1 LIGDARDE
9 LLDDARR
16 LKAPWRRMLG
26 TLLGMGTA
34 VLRERQADIDRA
46 FAEDGVSA
54 VLSSTGSANWRCDPI
69 PFLFT
74 EAEFAA
80 LTEALAQRAGL
91 LELVLADV
99 YGERRLL
106 AEGLLPPAL
115 VYPSVH
121 YLRPLRSVAPRRHIH
136 LYAADVIRAPD
147 GAWCVL
153 ADRTA
158 EPAGLAYALENRRV
172 MARVLPELFRAVDVS
187 QLRPFFD
194 TWQDALQRLAPAG
207 AGNPGVA
214 LLTRGHA
221 DPRWFEHVMLARE
234 LNAAL
239 VEAGDLTVRDGA
251 LWVKTLAGLQP
262 IHVLLRR
269 QDGSSVDPL
278 ELSGVT
284 AQGIPGLLCAMRAGA
299 VQVLNG
305 PGAGFAEAPA
315 LGAFLPMIATRLLG
329 EALAIPGHDR
339 LWLGDAAS
347 RAIVEKAFAA
357 YLIRSAVD
365 AEAPVR
371 AVSVMDEATRQA
383 LRAEIAQTPW
393 AFCASKP
400 ARPSFA
406 PCSGEGDTLEPR
418 SLVVRLFLVFDG
430 SHWRP
435 LQGGLARV
443 LEEADVQAGRL
454 PTDALSKDVWVLQ
467 EEGTD
472 IYGPGNMRVPALS
485 IRRTPGDLPSR
496 VADNFF
502 WLGRYLER
510 LENAG
515 RLTRATI
522 SRLARGA
529 LLPRDIPDF
538 AALAACLADAGI
550 VGEDYSVAAGPGL
563 LADMLRR
570 AMVRDDGSF
579 ARLENRI
586 EGLADTLR
594 DRLSGEMHAMIGHDL
609 RRLAEARAALRPN
622 KAAMVPAPMSGPML
636 DFASQVLAFCATVAG
651 YAAENMVRGGGR
663 LFLDLGRRIE
673 RAQAVARQLAHA
685 LDRPPARLE
694 SGLSMALELCDS
706 ALTYRS
712 RYLTVLQPALVID
725 LVVADEGNPRGL
737 GYQLATARTVLA
749 VLGGAD
755 DAPLAAALDGAIAET
770 KQMVAEL
777 VAADDQ
783 APLAAA
789 LAPRLLAV
797 EAQVAAVSNQVSRQ
811 YFALLPAIRTEG
823 LVLPDTADANAR

>member
-1 LIGDARDE
+1 LTGEARDE
-9 LLDDARR
+9 LLDESGR
-16 LKAPWRRMLG
+16 LRAPWRRMLG

-34 VLRERQADIDRA
+34 ALRERQAEIDRA
-46 FAEDGVSA
+46 FAEDGVDA
-54 VLSSTGSANWRCDPI
+54 VPSSSGAATWRCDPI

-74 EAEFAA
+74 EAEFAT

-91 LELVLADV
+91 LEMVLADV

-115 VYPSVH
+115 VYPSEH
-121 YLRPLRSVAPRRHIH
+121 YLRPLRAMPPRRHIH
-136 LYAADVIRAPD
+136 LYAADVMRGPD
-147 GAWCVL
+147 GRWCVL

-172 MARVLPELFRAVDVS
+172 MARVLPELFRAVEVS
-187 QLRPFFD
+187 PVRPFFD
-194 TWQDALQRLAPAG
+194 TWQDAMQRLAPPG
-207 AGNPGVA
+207 AANPGVA
-214 LLTRGHA
+214 LLTPGHA
-221 DPRWFEHVMLARE
+221 DPRWFEHVVLARE

-269 QDGSSVDPL
+269 QDGRSVDPL
-278 ELSGVT
+278 ELSGET
-284 AQGIPGLLCAMRAGA
+284 RAGIPGLLCAMRAGA
-299 VQVLNG
+299 VQLLNG

-329 EALAIPGHDR
+329 APLAMPNHEV

-347 RAIVEKAFAA
+347 RAIVLKDFCA

-365 AEAPVR
+365 FEAPAQRPSAMDAAAR
-371 AVSVMDEATRQA
+371 AA
-383 LRAEIAQTPW
+383 LRAAIAATPW
-393 AFCASKP
+393 AFCASLP
-400 ARPSFA
+400 PRPSFA

-430 SHWRP
+430 THWRP
-435 LQGGLARV
+435 LQGGLAKV
-443 LEEADVQAGRL
+443 LTDEDVQAGHL
-454 PTDALSKDVWVLQ
+454 PPNAVSKDVWVLQ

-472 IYGPGNMRVPALS
+472 IYGPGNLRVPALP
-485 IRRTPGDLPSR
+485 IRRTQGDLPSR

-529 LLPRDIPDF
+529 LLPRDLPDF
-538 AALAACLADAGI
+538 SALAACLDDAGI
-550 VGEDYSVAAGPGL
+550 VSEDFSVASGPAL

-570 AMVRDDGSF
+570 AMVREEGSF
-579 ARLENRI
+579 PRLEARI

-609 RRLAEARAALRPN
+609 RRLAEARAALRP
-622 KAAMVPAPMSGPML
+622 ARASIMPAPMTGPML
-636 DFASQVLAFCATVAG
+636 DFASLVLAFCATVAG

-663 LFLDLGRRIE
+663 LFLDLGRRVE

-685 LDRPPARLE
+685 LDRPPARLD
-694 SGLSMALELCDS
+694 SGLSLALELCDS

-712 RYLTVLQPALVID
+712 RYLTVLQPALVVD

-749 VLGGAD
+749 VLGGGD
-755 DAPLAAALDGAIAET
+755 EAPLAAALDAPIAET
-770 KQMVAEL
+770 RLMVAEL
-777 VAADDQ
+777 VEADEQ
-783 APLAAA
+783 AA
-789 LAPRLLAV
+789 LAATLGPRLLAIG
-797 EAQVAAVSNQVSRQ
+797 AQVAAVSDQVTRQ
-811 YFALLPAIRTEG
+811 YFALLPAIWTEG
-823 LVLPDTADANAR
+823 LVLEDTATP